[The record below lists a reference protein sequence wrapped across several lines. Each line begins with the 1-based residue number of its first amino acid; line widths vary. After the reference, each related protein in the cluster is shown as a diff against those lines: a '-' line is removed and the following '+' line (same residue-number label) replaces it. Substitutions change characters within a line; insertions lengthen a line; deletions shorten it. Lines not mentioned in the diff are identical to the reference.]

1 MSNPRCETCKHYKP
15 EPIVKME
22 GICTDSGKIIYVSD
36 TRQND
41 SPRVFEF
48 SWCENHEAEA

>member
-36 TRQND
+36 IRQND